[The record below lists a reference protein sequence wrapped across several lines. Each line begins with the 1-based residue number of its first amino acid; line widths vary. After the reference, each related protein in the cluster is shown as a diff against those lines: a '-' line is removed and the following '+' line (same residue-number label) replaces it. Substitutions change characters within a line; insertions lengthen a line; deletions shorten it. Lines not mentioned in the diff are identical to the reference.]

1 VHTRIRLSDT
11 ERGEE
16 SRSAGELQNKLSELL
31 EILHTREDALMIEAR
46 WLSSYVEECDEQLA
60 EICKDHGRTQDSRPG
75 MIVAPKYWDLC
86 L

>member
-1 VHTRIRLSDT
+1 
-11 ERGEE
+11 
-16 SRSAGELQNKLSELL
+16 
-31 EILHTREDALMIEAR
+31 MIEAR

-60 EICKDHGRTQDSRPG
+60 ELCKDRGRTQDSRPG